1 MAGDTEFGFRHID
14 LRVRSSRFDSWES
27 FIREAPEYS
36 IAIEVL
42 DDVPGHRGHY
52 VNFDHHAGV
61 IREATMSAAM
71 QAYIAV
77 RQGRLME
84 RWRRDCGRIPVYVW
98 NADQDVCL
106 SVFVLEYH
114 HLLERAGGMP
124 LLRWIVQYN
133 NKLDV
138 CAGLYP
144 VNLDDIVENHVT
156 WVFEPY
162 RQQRMHGKS
171 QGDEVLIQK
180 TIREVCDRLVA
191 LLHGKAGTL
200 PINASPEILY
210 SSPNNFVIAD
220 EKGDPNSRLVLASK
234 GYTNLISLIC
244 ERPNGRYTYSII
256 RGCPY
261 DEDTFPVP
269 KLIEAFQQA
278 EDRPGTSIWGG
289 SNLAAG
295 SDSEL
300 GSSLHWTRLR
310 DIAEPIVTAA
320 CAGNHVAQPV
330 MANQCDSDF
339 TVVLAMQ
346 PEDRVPAE
354 VCLQQCGVSV
364 VCCGSCE
371 EVVNAVSRGRVD
383 AVFCS
388 PRLSDG
394 RFEELRRRFHARS
407 GSIPLV
413 VCARNLDG
421 GWIDLL
427 EAGAFAVIAEPYQSG
442 DVRRLLASIEAASQ
456 APSAV
461 TTS

>member
-1 MAGDTEFGFRHID
+1 MDFDTDFGFRHID
-14 LRVRSSRFDSWES
+14 LRVRSSRFDSWAS
-27 FIREAPEYS
+27 FLREAPEYS

-42 DDVPGHRGHY
+42 DDVPGHRGRY

-84 RWRRDCGRIPVYVW
+84 RWRRNRDLIPVYVW

-106 SVFVLEYH
+106 AVFVLEYH
-114 HLLERAGGMP
+114 HLLETAEGMP

-133 NKLDV
+133 NKVDV
-138 CAGLYP
+138 CGGLYP
-144 VNLDDIVENHVT
+144 VNLEDLVANHVT

-162 RQQRMHGKS
+162 RRQRMHGKA
-171 QGDEVLIQK
+171 QGDEVLVRR

-191 LLHGKAGTL
+191 LLHGRAGIL
-200 PINASPEILY
+200 PIEASPDILY
-210 SSPNNFVIAD
+210 ESPNNFVIAD

-269 KLIEAFQQA
+269 ELIQAFQQA
-278 EDRPGTSIWGG
+278 EDEPEVSIWGG

-295 SDSEL
+295 SDSER
-300 GSSLHWTRLR
+300 GSSLHWTQLR

-320 CAGNHVAQPV
+320 CAVHQITPQVEGERCEHDLPR
-330 MANQCDSDF
+330 
-339 TVVLAMQ
+339 TLA
-346 PEDRVPAE
+346 
-354 VCLQQCGVSV
+354 
-364 VCCGSCE
+364 
-371 EVVNAVSRGRVD
+371 
-383 AVFCS
+383 
-388 PRLSDG
+388 
-394 RFEELRRRFHARS
+394 
-407 GSIPLV
+407 
-413 VCARNLDG
+413 
-421 GWIDLL
+421 
-427 EAGAFAVIAEPYQSG
+427 
-442 DVRRLLASIEAASQ
+442 
-456 APSAV
+456 
-461 TTS
+461 